1 MLQMGGPG
9 FASPPSA
16 STSQKDAPTPRL
28 LWGICSPSP
37 GILKDLG
44 YKPTSPPQGQPQEL
58 AGESLPRGFSPEA
71 PGSTDKTGGLGDL
84 QRLVRWWVR
93 ASQFGAGGCC
103 PHQTASSRGLEKN
116 IYLRITRNGEGQV
129 LQSHFKQGWDCPGVL
144 DFSFS

>member
-1 MLQMGGPG
+1 MLQRGGPG

-58 AGESLPRGFSPEA
+58 AGESLPRGFSPA
-71 PGSTDKTGGLGDL
+71 AFHLMVKRQGLLTRPVDWG
-84 QRLVRWWVR
+84 
-93 ASQFGAGGCC
+93 
-103 PHQTASSRGLEKN
+103 TSR
-116 IYLRITRNGEGQV
+116 
-129 LQSHFKQGWDCPGVL
+129 D
-144 DFSFS
+144 